1 MAATI
6 TYSTTPPTVDT
17 TFASQTV
24 YGQIVLTGSYTQTG
38 TSAGTTGETL
48 NFSTHATG
56 VINYL
61 VSNQRPSSV
70 LFWEEPAAGTLP
82 TGLSFFYRNLAAKP
96 SSANGVLQI
105 TGASTINSSGVTT
118 AGFELAAGAYPTIL
132 TATIIKFRAFFPLGR

>member
-6 TYSTTPPTVDT
+6 TFQPVPDT
-17 TFASQTV
+17 TQASQLV
-24 YGQIVLTGSYTQTG
+24 FGQIVLTGSYTQFTG
-38 TSAGTTGETL
+38 SAGEAL
-48 NFSTHATG
+48 NFTTHAVG
-56 VINYL
+56 VAGVV

-82 TGLSFFYRNLAAKP
+82 TGLSFWYRNTATKTTA
-96 SSANGVLQI
+96 ANGYLQI